1 MISETRSRRD
11 VEEPASP
18 ATRTVAAVAATPSKG
33 RERASTKS
41 ARAKG
46 SKLAGKKKLATKKKP
61 AAKKKPGAPA
71 RVKAP
76 KRVAAVLVIQRKV
89 LADLKSMPVNP
100 RVELRPGMPRYENL
114 KQSIERHGFV
124 DPLVWNRRSGHLVGG
139 WQRRAVL
146 MDMGYPEADVS
157 VVDMDPDQERELNI
171 VLNGVGGEWDYQALA
186 VELQSF
192 DDVTGLGFSAEE
204 IDKIYEEAGLGDDG
218 GGGSGSGSFEKL
230 EQELAGLAGTED
242 YSIIVIVPVEHADE
256 VKAWLAN
263 GEMDTAPG
271 RGRGVMKRCELL

>member
-1 MISETRSRRD
+1 MATTQRSRR
-11 VEEPASP
+11 EIREPASP
-18 ATRTVAAVAATPSKG
+18 ATRTVATVAA
-33 RERASTKS
+33 RATKPT
-41 ARAKG
+41 RV
-46 SKLAGKKKLATKKKP
+46 TKKKP
-61 AAKKKPGAPA
+61 AVRAKKKPRSKAGARA
-71 RVKAP
+71 RDKAP
-76 KRVAAVLVIQRKV
+76 KRVAAKLVIERKV

-124 DPLVWNRRSGHLVGG
+124 DPLVWNRRSGHLIGG

-146 MDMGYPEADVS
+146 MDMGYTEADVS

-186 VELQSF
+186 VELQNF

-204 IDKIYEEAGLGDDG
+204 IDRIYEEAGLGDDAG
-218 GGGSGSGSFEKL
+218 GGGSGGGFEKL
-230 EQELAGLAGTED
+230 AEELAGLAGTED
-242 YSIIVIVPVEHADE
+242 YSIIVVVPVEHADE
-256 VKAWLAN
+256 IKAWLAN

>member
-1 MISETRSRRD
+1 LATTQSSRR
-11 VEEPASP
+11 EIREPASP
-18 ATRTVAAVAATPSKG
+18 ATRTVAAVAA
-33 RERASTKS
+33 
-41 ARAKG
+41 RAK
-46 SKLAGKKKLATKKKP
+46 KPVAKKKP
-61 AAKKKPGAPA
+61 AVKKKPATKQKPA
-71 RVKAP
+71 AV
-76 KRVAAVLVIQRKV
+76 VAALRIERKALV
-89 LADLKSMPVNP
+89 DLKSMPVNP

-146 MDMGYPEADVS
+146 MDMGYTEADVS

-186 VELQSF
+186 VELQTF

-204 IDKIYEEAGLGDDG
+204 IDRIYEEAGLGADAA
-218 GGGSGSGSFEKL
+218 GSGSGDFKKL
-230 EQELAGLAGTED
+230 EEELKGLAGTED

>member
-1 MISETRSRRD
+1 MATTQRSRR
-11 VEEPASP
+11 EIREPASP
-18 ATRTVAAVAATPSKG
+18 ATRTVATVAA
-33 RERASTKS
+33 RATKPT
-41 ARAKG
+41 RV
-46 SKLAGKKKLATKKKP
+46 TKKKP
-61 AAKKKPGAPA
+61 AVRAKKKPRSKAGARA
-71 RVKAP
+71 RDKAP
-76 KRVAAVLVIQRKV
+76 KRVAAKLVIERKV

-124 DPLVWNRRSGHLVGG
+124 DPLVWNRRSGHLIGG

-146 MDMGYPEADVS
+146 MDMGYTEADVS

-186 VELQSF
+186 VELQNF

-204 IDKIYEEAGLGDDG
+204 IDRIYEEAGLGDDA
-218 GGGSGSGSFEKL
+218 GGGSGGGFEKL
-230 EQELAGLAGTED
+230 AEELAGLAGTED
-242 YSIIVIVPVEHADE
+242 YSIIVVVPVEHADE
-256 VKAWLAN
+256 IKAWLAN